1 MTTKTSTN
9 NVVRKEMMSK
19 EYCQKYPKRKC
30 HENAKG
36 KKKTTKRKYHETF
49 LGNESPGNNIYD
61 NKASFPCIPFQT
73 CPCSDTKWQSQAG
86 LMQER
91 REVLVYFWP

>member
-9 NVVRKEMMSK
+9 NVVRKEMMNK
-19 EYCQKYPKRKC
+19 EYCQKDPKRKC

-36 KKKTTKRKYHETF
+36 KNTKRKCHETF

-61 NKASFPCIPFQT
+61 NTAGGFPCILLQT

-86 LMQER
+86 LIQER
-91 REVLVYFWP
+91 GEGLVHFLP

>member
-36 KKKTTKRKYHETF
+36 KKKKNHKE
-49 LGNESPGNNIYD
+49 
-61 NKASFPCIPFQT
+61 KIP
-73 CPCSDTKWQSQAG
+73 
-86 LMQER
+86 
-91 REVLVYFWP
+91 